1 MMSGRS
7 EWMNPSFLF
16 YPLFL
21 TSALPIFAAM
31 QPEDDLKASREMRPR
46 STG

>member
-1 MMSGRS
+1 
-7 EWMNPSFLF
+7 MNPSL
-16 YPLFL
+16 LFL
-21 TSALPIFAAM
+21 SALPIFAAV